1 MRKMPPKSANVWG
14 MAQSTAHSDAVDAI
28 GSGIVQGLHPPGSIM
43 KLEDLQLDYGI
54 SRTVAREVMRV
65 LESMNLIES
74 RRRVG
79 LIVRDPSAWPVF
91 DARVVRWRLA
101 GDDRETQLRWMTEL
115 RVAVEPWAANLAAS
129 AQVSVGAELMRTA
142 HEMRVYGKAGDLET
156 FLELDRTYH
165 DLLLRGSGNQLF
177 AALSDVIGEV
187 LAGRTHH
194 GLMPHEPVEEALQLH
209 EDVARAVLDGDA
221 IAAMQGMSDLLAE
234 VRTALF
240 VTVPESTG
248 TPVAASPHGARA
260 SL

>member
-1 MRKMPPKSANVWG
+1 
-14 MAQSTAHSDAVDAI
+14 MAHSTAHSDAVDTI
-28 GSGIVQGLHPPGSIM
+28 GRGIVQGVHPPGSVM
-43 KLEDLQLDYGI
+43 KLEDLQQDYGI

-65 LESMNLIES
+65 LESMSLIES

-79 LIVRDPSAWPVF
+79 LIVQDPSAWPVF

-101 GDDRETQLRWMTEL
+101 GHDRETQLRWMTEL

-129 AQVSVGAELMRTA
+129 AESSVGAELVRTA

-156 FLELDRTYH
+156 FLELDRRYH
-165 DLLLRGSGNQLF
+165 SLLLRGSGNQLF
-177 AALSDVIGEV
+177 AALSDVIGET

-209 EDVARAVLDGDA
+209 EEVARAVLERDPLG
-221 IAAMQGMSDLLAE
+221 AMQGMSDLLAE

-240 VTVPESTG
+240 VTAPESADS
-248 TPVAASPHGARA
+248 PANASAHGARA